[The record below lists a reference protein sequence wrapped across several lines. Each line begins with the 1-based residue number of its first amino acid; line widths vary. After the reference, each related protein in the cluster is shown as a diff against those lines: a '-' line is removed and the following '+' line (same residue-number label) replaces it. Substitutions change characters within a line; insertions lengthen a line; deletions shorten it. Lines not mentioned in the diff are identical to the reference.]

1 MKELNKKLTEACKA
15 QQLAA
20 DAFASKHRLSNKQGA
35 PAQLQEESDE
45 ASGGGVLI

>member
-15 QQLAA
+15 QQIAA
-20 DAFASKHRLSNKQGA
+20 DAFAAKHRLSNRQSA
-35 PAQLQEESDE
+35 PAQLQDESEE